1 MKRQRTALCLVALLL
16 AGALLPVATTFAQS
30 AQRIDFAPGATSANV
45 RGVASTGAP
54 AAYVLR
60 ADAGQTLRITANY
73 VNNTYEVLVTAPSGA
88 NLGVVETGRPWSSVL
103 PASGDYGLTV
113 VVPPMYTG
121 NVFFNLDISIT
132 GGSGPAPA
140 PSSGPQ
146 RITFPPGATSATVTG
161 QVVIGRPAVYVLR
174 ALAGQEMTVRGDGP
188 GPFMTILTGADGSFL
203 DSANANQPIQVRLPT
218 TQDYYISLQA
228 PTDVPASIYSLTVTV
243 VTPGQPTPSRPTRVP
258 TAVPTAPS
266 PQGPQRINFRPGAT
280 QATVSGVV
288 GAGQPTI
295 FVLRALA
302 GQTMTVRGDGPGSF
316 TLLVTGADGNFLGS
330 TPANTPLTVRLPTTQ
345 DYYLTLQGMD
355 AVPSNFLLTVSV
367 VSSGQPTPSRP
378 TPTPAPARPQ
388 RINFASGETAA
399 NVSGQVTAGAPVV
412 YVLRALAGQTM
423 SVYASSANP
432 FRVSITGANGAF
444 LASGSA
450 NESVVTRL
458 PATQDYFITL
468 EAPIGGAGAARY
480 NMTVSVVGSTRPTPQ
495 PSTQRIR
502 FAPGATSA
510 AVSGYTPQR
519 YALGARGGQTM
530 YVELSASGP
539 ATFVISGADGR
550 RLGSGSN
557 RAPWS
562 GQLPAT
568 QDYFILVEGGDGSS
582 GVGYSM
588 TVSIY

>member
-1 MKRQRTALCLVALLL
+1 MALCLVALLF

-73 VNNTYEVLVTAPSGA
+73 VNNTYEVLVTTPSGA

-113 VVPPMYTG
+113 VVPPMYSG

-140 PSSGPQ
+140 PGSGPQ
-146 RITFPPGATSATVTG
+146 RITFPPSATSATVTG

-188 GPFMTILTGADGSFL
+188 GPFMTIVTGADGSFL
-203 DSANANQPIQVRLPT
+203 GSANANQPIQVRLPT

-228 PTDVPASIYSLTVTV
+228 PTDVPASNYSLTVTV

-280 QATVSGVV
+280 QATVSGAV

-302 GQTMTVRGDGPGSF
+302 GQTMTVRGDGPGTF

-330 TPANTPLTVRLPTTQ
+330 TPANTPLTVRLPATQ

-378 TPTPAPARPQ
+378 TATPAPSRPQ
-388 RINFASGETAA
+388 RINFAAGETAA

-468 EAPIGGAGAARY
+468 EAPIGGAAAARY

-530 YVELSASGP
+530 YVELNASGP

-582 GVGYSM
+582 GVGYSL